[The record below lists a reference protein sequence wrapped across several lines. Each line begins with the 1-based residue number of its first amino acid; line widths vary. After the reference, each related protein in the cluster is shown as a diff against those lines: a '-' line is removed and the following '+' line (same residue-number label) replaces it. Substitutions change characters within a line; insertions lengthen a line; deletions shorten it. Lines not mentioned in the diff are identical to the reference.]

1 MAENITVSDI
11 IPARAERVFTAWL
24 DPVEHGKMTGSSA
37 TDEGG
42 GRFTAWDGY
51 ISGRTVSS
59 VPHSKIVQAWRTTEF
74 TGADPDSILTVLLEP
89 TKGGTRVT
97 LVHENIP
104 DGQADGYQKGW
115 EEFYFTP
122 MKAYF
127 ASPGAKMREVGEKLG
142 DALEEVAK
150 DAQQVV
156 KKAQANVQKE
166 ARRAA
171 RDLKKV
177 EKKVAASV
185 KQLGKKVRALVARK
199 GAKKPAKVAAKKP
212 ARAPSKKAAPA
223 RKAAKKP
230 AAGKAKKR

>member
-104 DGQADGYQKGW
+104 EGQASGYEKGW
-115 EEFYFTP
+115 EEFYFAP

-127 ASPGAKMREVGEKLG
+127 ASPGEKMREVGEKLG

-150 DAQQVV
+150 DAQKVV
-156 KKAQANVQKE
+156 KKAQANVKKE
-166 ARRAA
+166 ARKAA

-177 EKKVAASV
+177 EKQVAASV
-185 KQLGKKVRALVARK
+185 KQLGKKVKDLVTRK
-199 GAKKPAKVAAKKP
+199 GSKKPAKVAAKKP
-212 ARAPSKKAAPA
+212 AKKAAPA
-223 RKAAKKP
+223 RKASKKP
-230 AAGKAKKR
+230 APKRATKR